1 MVAKVAQVLH
11 YREEIS
17 LEEGPWQQVLYTVR
31 CTMYAAQCA
40 VCSVQCAV
48 CSAHCIID
56 QSGKVSKLKK

>member
-31 CTMYAAQCA
+31 CTLH
-40 VCSVQCAV
+40 SVQCAV